1 MRLRNEFEI
10 FNDIKGINEIMKIIT
25 QLIDILLE
33 KILVI
38 LFGMMTLTVTW
49 QVFSRFALN
58 SPSSFTEE
66 LSTYIL
72 IWISLLGGVY
82 AFRKKAHIGID
93 ILTNKL
99 SEPFDKFSHYFIH
112 FANILFFSFVFVWG
126 GLNLV
131 MITLQLNQISASLKI
146 KIGYIYFILPICG
159 LLMIYYSIYFLL
171 YNKTILKDPNHNE
184 F

>member
-1 MRLRNEFEI
+1 
-10 FNDIKGINEIMKIIT
+10 MKALT
-25 QLIDILLE
+25 QLIDSILE
-33 KILVI
+33 KILVV
-38 LFGMMTLTVTW
+38 LFGIMILVITW
-49 QVFSRFALN
+49 QVFSRFVLN

-72 IWISLLGGVY
+72 IWISLLGATY
-82 AFRKKAHIGID
+82 AFRKKSHIGID

-99 SEPFDKFSHYFIH
+99 SEPFDKFSKYIIH

-126 GLNLV
+126 GLHLV

-146 KIGYIYFILPICG
+146 KIGYIYFILPISG

-171 YNKTILKDPNHNE
+171 NDETILKEPRHNE
-184 F
+184 G

>member
-1 MRLRNEFEI
+1 
-10 FNDIKGINEIMKIIT
+10 MKAFT
-25 QLIDILLE
+25 QLIDSILE
-33 KILVI
+33 KILVV
-38 LFGMMTLTVTW
+38 LFGIMILVITW
-49 QVFSRFALN
+49 QVFSRFVLN

-72 IWISLLGGVY
+72 IWISLLGATY
-82 AFRKKAHIGID
+82 AFRKKSHIGID

-99 SEPFDKFSHYFIH
+99 SEPFDKFSKYIIH

-146 KIGYIYFILPICG
+146 KIGYIYFILPISG

-171 YNKTILKDPNHNE
+171 NDEAILKEPRQNE
-184 F
+184 G

>member
-1 MRLRNEFEI
+1 
-10 FNDIKGINEIMKIIT
+10 MKAFT
-25 QLIDILLE
+25 QLIDSILE
-33 KILVI
+33 KILVV
-38 LFGMMTLTVTW
+38 LFGIMILVITW
-49 QVFSRFALN
+49 QVFSRFVLN

-72 IWISLLGGVY
+72 IWISLLGATY
-82 AFRKKAHIGID
+82 AFRKKSHIGID

-99 SEPFDKFSHYFIH
+99 SEPFDKFSKYIIH

-146 KIGYIYFILPICG
+146 KIGYIYFILPISG

-171 YNKTILKDPNHNE
+171 NDETILKEPQQNE
-184 F
+184 G

>member
-1 MRLRNEFEI
+1 
-10 FNDIKGINEIMKIIT
+10 MKTIT
-25 QLIDILLE
+25 QLIDNFIE

-38 LFGMMTLTVTW
+38 LFAMMTLTVTW
-49 QVFSRFALN
+49 QVFSRFVLN
-58 SPSSFTEE
+58 SPSSYTEE

-99 SEPFDKFSHYFIH
+99 SKPFDKFSKYIIH

-146 KIGYIYFILPICG
+146 KIGYIYFILPISG

-171 YNKTILKDPNHNE
+171 NDETILKEPRHNE
-184 F
+184 G